1 MKEEKMIVI
10 RDTDNGEILGAFK
23 TNEEVECIQTEI
35 LYLRE
40 KWANESERF
49 FTEFL
54 RTELGKDWD
63 VSWIDSKEISI
74 IEV

>member
-10 RDTDNGEILGAFK
+10 RDTDNGETLGFLR
-23 TNEEVECIQTEI
+23 TSEETECIQTEI
-35 LYLRE
+35 LHLRE
-40 KWANESERF
+40 KWANESDQYF
-49 FTEFL
+49 MEFL